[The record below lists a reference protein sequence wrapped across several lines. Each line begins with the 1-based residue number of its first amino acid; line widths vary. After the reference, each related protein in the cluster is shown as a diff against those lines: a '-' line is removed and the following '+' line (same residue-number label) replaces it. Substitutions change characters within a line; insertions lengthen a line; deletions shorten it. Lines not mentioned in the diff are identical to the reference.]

1 MKITDIIKQ
10 ELEKRG
16 FKNLKI
22 ASKALGI
29 SPELLR
35 VIINKGHLPKD
46 KTLSMIAKKLGL
58 DASSLILAVH
68 QEKVPA
74 EVRGFFLSPVQSK
87 FREGKRVFPLSQE
100 QCDYL
105 ERIMSEQEIQIIRKF
120 RQVSEEAKT
129 QIIGYVDYMFATK
142 RVAPPSLGG
151 QQQKLGQAL

>member
-10 ELEKRG
+10 ELEKKG
-16 FKNLKI
+16 FRNLKN

-35 VIINKGHLPKD
+35 VIVNKGHLPKD
-46 KTLSMIAKKLGL
+46 KTLSIIAKKLGL
-58 DASSLILAVH
+58 DASSLILSAH

-120 RQVSEEAKT
+120 RQVSEDAKT

-142 RVAPPSLGG
+142 RITPGPIAG
-151 QQQKLGQAL
+151 QSDVHG

>member
-1 MKITDIIKQ
+1 
-10 ELEKRG
+10 L
-16 FKNLKI
+16 KN

-35 VIINKGHLPKD
+35 VIVNKGHLPKD
-46 KTLSMIAKKLGL
+46 KTLSIIAKKLGL
-58 DASSLILAVH
+58 DASSLILSAH

-120 RQVSEEAKT
+120 RQVSEDAKT

-142 RVAPPSLGG
+142 RVSPPPSSG
-151 QQQKLGQAL
+151 QSDVHG